1 MSFTYSLNNKKIK
14 KDKHNYYTK
23 EELEMMTTYQLRE
36 ICIEEKIVNGTLRS
50 FDKDEY
56 IYQILRFRGRE
67 KRLLITEYDKEGYE
81 RLEYLLSRSKLIF
94 NGKTI
99 RGCAK
104 LICYEGIS
112 TELFDNFTIG
122 YEKDLIDTNALL
134 VSGSKICAIFQI
146 RAKPNDLEKLY
157 ITKSKDIP
165 CEESN
170 MKDYVLYC
178 MKREQSDFLYNLY
191 KEERPVLPDN
201 LSFYLVEV
209 LNFEVRKLIDA
220 NMPLAIDFGTSN
232 TTAGIY
238 LDDAYFEEISGDP
251 ITSILKRNDVNY
263 LYHFDSE
270 NNIVPTLPTVIG
282 ITQIEQENIHY
293 VFGYEANHLFQIS
306 HMEDGFSIFY
316 DIKRFVSDSE
326 KQEEI
331 VDKNGHRKFISRKE
345 LIKKYLEYI
354 INTAKQR
361 FKCNITHLHIS
372 SPVKQK
378 MQFHKLFSEIL
389 SEYTLENETMLDE
402 GVAVLYNSISD
413 LIKQFRFQPNIEQKA
428 LIIDCGGGTTDLSSC
443 TFSIESN
450 RVSYKINIKTSYEN
464 GDTDFGGNNLT
475 YRIMQL
481 IKIALAHS
489 YDDKTF
495 ISVNEIMKS
504 FDIDLFRAVDNDG
517 TSYKI
522 YDLLEKRYLDA
533 EKIIP
538 TRFKDYEHKSRTDYY
553 AVKNNF
559 YYLFDM
565 AEKVKTEFYKKTGTL
580 RIALSTIKLNE
591 IATTCILVNRWKLYV
606 RQKDILTIQKDIPV
620 VYFSIYELNLLL
632 KADIYSIVKKFI
644 GTLYDNEKLSEF
656 TILRL
661 TGQSC
666 KIDIFR
672 DALKEFIPGKLIE
685 STKKSDDVD
694 NMYEL
699 KLICLNGAIKYLK
712 DIKFGFADVNISNQ
726 KASFPYIIT
735 ALTHEGKEKL
745 LINGLSRKKVYG
757 HISRNMADVTLKLFL
772 KDMEGNLRYTY
783 SLYKNPK
790 EFIETDADTITS
802 KYAGQI
808 IQDDLDDIEQRE
820 MKFFV
825 LSEENNWGFLV
836 VPVYRLNDKL
846 YSIDSEFFSFETDGW
861 LTNFFDGTR

>member
-1 MSFTYSLNNKKIK
+1 MSFTYSLKNKDIIRDEYK
-14 KDKHNYYTK
+14 YYTK

-36 ICIEEKIVNGTLRS
+36 ICIEEKIVNGTLRN

-67 KRLLITEYDKEGYE
+67 KRLLITEYSEEGYE
-81 RLEYLLSRSKLIF
+81 RLEYLFSKSKLLF
-94 NGKTI
+94 NSKPI

-104 LICYEGIS
+104 VICYEKLSI
-112 TELFDNFTIG
+112 EIFDNFTIG
-122 YEKDLIDTNALL
+122 YHEELIDTNALL
-134 VSGSKICAIFQI
+134 VNGSKICAIFQI
-146 RAKPNDLEKLY
+146 RAKANDFEKLY
-157 ITKSKDIP
+157 ITKSKDIQ
-165 CEESN
+165 CKESN
-170 MKDYVLYC
+170 TKNYMLYC
-178 MKREQSDFLYNLY
+178 MGKEQSDFIYSLYN
-191 KEERPVLPDN
+191 EERDILPDN
-201 LSFYLVEV
+201 LTFYLVEI
-209 LNFEVRKLIDA
+209 LNFEVRKLINA

-232 TTAGIY
+232 TTAGMY
-238 LDDAYFEEISGDP
+238 LDDAYFEEIASDP
-251 ITSILKRNDVNY
+251 IKNILKRNDINY
-263 LYHFDSE
+263 LYHFNLE

-282 ITQIEQENIHY
+282 INQIEENTIHY
-293 VFGYEANHLFQIS
+293 VFGYEATRLFQIS
-306 HMEDGFSIFY
+306 HIEDGFSIFY
-316 DIKRFVSDSE
+316 DIKRFVSEPD

-331 VDKNGHRKFISRKE
+331 VDKNGYRKFINRRE

-354 INTAKQR
+354 IDTAKQR

-372 SPVKQK
+372 APVKQK
-378 MQFHKLFSEIL
+378 KQFHKLFSEIL
-389 SEYTLENETMLDE
+389 PEYILENEIMLDE

-413 LIKQFRFQPNIEQKA
+413 LIKQFRFEPNVQQRA

-450 RVSYKINIKTSYEN
+450 RVSYKIDIETYYEN

-481 IKIALAHS
+481 IKIALAYS
-489 YDDKTF
+489 YDNKSYMN
-495 ISVNEIMKS
+495 INEIIKS

-517 TSYKI
+517 TSNKI
-522 YDLLEKRYLDA
+522 YELLEKKYLEA

-538 TRFKDYEHKSRTDYY
+538 TRFKDYEQKSRSDYY

-565 AEKVKTEFYKKTGTL
+565 AEKVKTIFYKKTGVL
-580 RIALSTIKLNE
+580 RIALSTNKLNE
-591 IATTCILVNRWKLYV
+591 MDTTLILVNRWKLYV
-606 RQKDILTIQKDIPV
+606 REKEILTIQKDIPV
-620 VYFSIYELNLLL
+620 IYFSIYDLNLLL
-632 KADIYSIVKKFI
+632 KADIYNIIKKFI
-644 GTLYDNEKLSEF
+644 GNLYENDKLSDF

-685 STKKSDDVD
+685 STKKSDDID

-699 KLICLNGAIKYLK
+699 KLICLNGAIKYIR
-712 DIKFGFADVNISNQ
+712 DIKFGFADVNIYNQ
-726 KASFPYIIT
+726 KGSFPYIIT

-745 LINGLSRKKVYG
+745 LINGLNRKKTYG

-783 SLYKNPK
+783 SLYKNPR

-802 KYAGQI
+802 KYKQI
-808 IQDDLDDIEQRE
+808 IQDDLDDIEQKE

-825 LSEENNWGFLV
+825 ISEENDWGFLV
-836 VPVYRLNDKL
+836 IPVYRLNGKL
-846 YSIDSEFFSFETDGW
+846 YIIEDQFFSFETEGW